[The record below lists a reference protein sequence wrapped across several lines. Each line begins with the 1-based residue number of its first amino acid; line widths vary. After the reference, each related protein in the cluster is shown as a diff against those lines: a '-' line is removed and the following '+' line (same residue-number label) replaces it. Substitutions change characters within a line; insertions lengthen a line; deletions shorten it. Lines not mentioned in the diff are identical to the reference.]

1 MIQTDKKKLKRSAM
15 LCCMMLLGLVAWQP
29 LQAQGLWTEVVTSQ
43 PAGFQ
48 NTSVDTPE
56 ELAWVI
62 SLVNGRSDLSPAITA
77 NPNLEVI
84 ITGDIDMSGHDW
96 VPIGTV
102 TSPYTGHFDGG
113 GHLISGMNFIRNDDA
128 PAGMFGTVAGSAIIE
143 KVFVNNAGQGSDIGG
158 WYLPSAGQWR
168 KLESALPFL
177 NTAAAS
183 AAGYREPTAAR
194 QYWTSSLA
202 VAGEKAVRMNA
213 FRGVYDLE
221 TASNTSYNSTYV
233 RGIRDYIGTGKH
245 LGDVVEFT
253 DGSSGVVFHVNRDD
267 TGGWT
272 VALTDASPSQCN
284 WLKTSTNFNVNGLSA
299 LYADASS
306 YYTFYLA
313 EQDGFSNT
321 LLMRQ
326 QEGKGSYS
334 AGLLGSK
341 NPEVSFTAAN
351 ANYLGG
357 LVGELKGNATL
368 RYSEA
373 ATKVNSAKESSCIG
387 GLAGHVADNAQIHSC
402 MAFTKMNGH
411 SIGGLAGKVE
421 GTASVINSFS
431 KGYYEFLSSGT
442 SNHVDGFVAD
452 NAGTVSNCYTL
463 MQNEGVVST
472 TGWHLPSAGE
482 LRTFW
487 AAYSVIPA
495 TAFTANGGT
504 DPSPNNEYWSS
515 TVYSSGT
522 VATVLCSA
530 FYAKEPSSITA
541 RVRGVRS
548 YSSTTRQNIG
558 DVLSFTDIVD
568 GQERTTKGI
577 VFWIN
582 PDDDGLTG
590 WAVNVKDANNG
601 TAVNWGDDASG
612 ADPINPGYWWAL
624 LYDTDGNANMDAMI
638 AAQGSHAYAAMPLA
652 QYTELQF
659 SPTSSANYFAC
670 YSPEGYGYA
679 ENANTGEFTKTETPY
694 LYNHKD
700 NRVTMQGASEESGS
714 LLSKLNSWVDAHENS
729 SEGSKHAHWLR
740 TGGSTINGDYPVLRL
755 DGNVNGSLTD
765 FTAITMRNELELQ
778 YGNLKGLLPTVTESD
793 IFFYGKEDVKY
804 ADKYKGV
811 KLYIDGE
818 ASLTGN
824 AAYDNVYAGITFP
837 SDYKWHTFSTPLAEA
852 PLGIDYT
859 AGSSTI
865 GQWVTP
871 YRYPFYTES
880 TEDGYFPSHRYGTT
894 YGTEAADYY
903 DNWDYYCFYEPE
915 YHWINFKR
923 EGNNHWHEDNTDQI
937 SYHAYVGA
945 TENQNEKNLVVG
957 KGYLLALGSDEGT
970 LMQSHGTLNGGTEDT
985 EITFDVT
992 RQGENCTGYNF
1003 LGNPYPSYIDFDEF
1017 ASTNSVILGGTGYL
1031 EYMTLNEGR
1040 TAYVYYV
1047 NGSSA
1052 NSHESVAPRYIHA
1065 HQGFIINAANGGT
1078 ITFNEDMRTNA
1089 GTETYR
1095 KDNDTIAF
1103 PLVNLFA
1110 TDSDGKQEI
1119 AVIELGRPEA
1129 GGAIKMRDMHF
1140 ANCVM
1145 YARYEEE
1152 NYAIAFTKEGET
1164 SVPVRFE
1171 TINDDNFTLTWE
1183 TRNGTFEYLHLIDNL
1198 TGADIDMLTCNNYKF
1213 NGKVSDYS
1221 SRFKLVFEYTGVE
1234 ENEEEIA
1241 QDNFAFMMNDNL
1253 VVTGEGYLELID
1265 LNGRTLYET
1274 RLTDAQTTV
1283 GLPDVA
1289 KGLYLLRLTNNK
1301 EVNTQKIVIK

>member
-1 MIQTDKKKLKRSAM
+1 MNYKMIQTDKKKLKRSAM
-15 LCCMMLLGLVAWQP
+15 LCCMMLLVLATWHP
-29 LQAQGLWTEVVTSQ
+29 LQAQSHWIELVTSA
-43 PAGFQ
+43 PENFD

-62 SLVNGRSDLSPAITA
+62 SLVNGLNGQSATPD
-77 NPNLEVI
+77 LEVI
-84 ITGDIDMSGHDW
+84 ITGDIDMSGSDW
-96 VPIGTV
+96 TPIGTE
-102 TSPYTGHFDGG
+102 TRPYTGHFDGG
-113 GHLISGMNFIRNDDA
+113 GHLISGMNFIRADNA

-143 KVFVNNAGQGSDIGG
+143 KLFVNNDGTGSSIGG

-168 KLESALPFL
+168 KLESALPL
-177 NTAAAS
+177 INTAAAI
-183 AAGYREPTAAR
+183 AAGYREPTAAH

-202 VAGEKAVRMNA
+202 VAGEKAVRMKA
-213 FRGVYDLE
+213 FRGAYDLV
-221 TASNTSYNSTYV
+221 TVYGISYDKTYV
-233 RGIRDYIGTGKH
+233 RGIRDYVGAGKH
-245 LGDVVEFT
+245 LGDVVEFA
-253 DGSSGVVFHVNRDD
+253 DGSKGVVFHVNRDD
-267 TGGWT
+267 TGGWV
-272 VALTDASPSQCN
+272 VALNDASPSNTN
-284 WLKTSTNFNVNGLSA
+284 WLKSSTNFNVAGLSA
-299 LYADASS
+299 LYTDATS
-306 YYTFYLA
+306 YYTAYLA
-313 EQDGFSNT
+313 DQNGFDNT

-326 QEGKGSYS
+326 QEGTGAYS
-334 AGLLGSK
+334 AGFLGSR
-341 NPEVSFTAAN
+341 NPDVAFTASN
-351 ANYLGG
+351 ATYLGG
-357 LVGELKGNATL
+357 LVGELKESATL

-373 ATKVNSAKESSCIG
+373 ATKVNAAKETSCIG
-387 GLAGHVADNAQIHSC
+387 GLVGHVAGNAQIHSC

-411 SIGGLAGKVE
+411 SMGGLAGKVE
-421 GTASVINSFS
+421 SGATVKNSFS
-431 KGYYEFLSSGT
+431 KAYYEFLSSGT

-452 NAGTVSNCYTL
+452 NDGAVNNCYTL
-463 MQNEGVVST
+463 TQNDGVVST

-495 TAFTANGGT
+495 TTFTENGGT
-504 DPSPNNEYWSS
+504 VPNPNNEYWSS
-515 TVYSSGT
+515 TVYSSGSVT
-522 VATVLCSA
+522 IVQYSA
-530 FYAKEPSSITA
+530 FYAKVPSVNNA
-541 RVRGVRS
+541 HVRGVRG
-548 YSSTTRQNIG
+548 YSSETRRNIG
-558 DVLSFTDIVD
+558 DVITFTDMVD
-568 GQERTTKGI
+568 EQEITTKGI
-577 VFWIN
+577 VFWT
-582 PDDDGLTG
+582 DDDGLTG
-590 WAVNVKDANNG
+590 WVINVIDANNG
-601 TAVNWGDDASG
+601 TAVQWGDDASG
-612 ADPINPGYWWAL
+612 PEPVNPGYYWAL
-624 LYDTDGNANMDAMI
+624 LYDTDGGANMDAMI

-652 QYTELQF
+652 KYTELQF
-659 SPTSSANYFAC
+659 SPASSSGYAAC
-670 YSPEGYGYA
+670 YSPEGYGYTG
-679 ENANTGEFTKTETPY
+679 NAKTGEFTETETPY

-778 YGNLKGLLPTVTESD
+778 YGNLKSMLPTVTESD
-793 IFFYGKEDVKY
+793 IFFYGKEDVEY

-811 KLYIDGE
+811 KLYLDGE

-824 AAYDNVYAGITFP
+824 AAYDNVYAGIKFP
-837 SDYKWHTFSTPLAEA
+837 KDYKWHTFSTPLADA

-871 YRYPFYTES
+871 YRYPFYVES
-880 TEDGYFPSHRYGTT
+880 VQDGYFPSTAYGTL
-894 YGTEAADYY
+894 ADYY

-957 KGYLLALGSDEGT
+957 KGYLLALGSEEGT
-970 LMQSHGTLNGGTEDT
+970 LMQSHGTLNGGTDDT

-1003 LGNPYPSYIDFDEF
+1003 LGNPYPSYLDFDAF
-1017 ASTNSVILGGTGYL
+1017 ASTNSVILGGEGYL

-1047 NGSSA
+1047 KGSSA

-1065 HQGFIINAANGGT
+1065 HQGFIINAASEGT

-1095 KDNDTIAF
+1095 KDNDTIAY

-1110 TDSDGKQEI
+1110 TDSNGKQEI

-1129 GGAIKMRDMHF
+1129 GGAIKMREMHF

-1171 TINDDNFTLTWE
+1171 AINDDNFTLTWE

-1198 TGADIDMLTCNNYKF
+1198 MGADIDMLTCNNYKF

-1221 SRFKLVFEYTGVE
+1221 SRFKLVFEYTGIE
-1234 ENEEEIA
+1234 ENEDEIA

-1301 EVNTQKIVIK
+1301 KVNTQKIVIK

>member
-1 MIQTDKKKLKRSAM
+1 MIQTNKKKMKRSAM
-15 LCCMMLLGLVAWQP
+15 LCCMMLLALAAWKP
-29 LQAQGLWTEVVTSQ
+29 AQAQGLWTDVVTT
-43 PAGFQ
+43 PPDGFQ

-62 SLVNGRSDLSPAITA
+62 SLVNGRTDLSPAIDAT
-77 NPNLEVI
+77 PDLTVT

-96 VPIGTV
+96 VPIGTE
-102 TSPYTGHFDGG
+102 TRPYTGHFDGG
-113 GHLISGMNFIRNDDA
+113 GHLISGMSFNRADVA

-143 KVFVNNAGQGSDIGG
+143 KLFVNNAGTGSSIGG

-168 KLESALPFL
+168 KLESALPRI
-177 NTAAAS
+177 NSAAAI
-183 AAGYREPTAAR
+183 AAGYREPTASR

-202 VAGEKAVRMNA
+202 VAGVKAVRVNA
-213 FRGVYDLE
+213 FRGAFDLE
-221 TASNTSYNSTYV
+221 TATFTSPNYTYV
-233 RGIRDYIGTGKH
+233 RGIRDFLGEGKH
-245 LGDVVEFT
+245 LGDVVAFA
-253 DGSSGVVFHVNRDD
+253 DGTAGVVFHVNRDD
-267 TGGWT
+267 TGGWA
-272 VALTDASPSQCN
+272 VALNDASPSNTN
-284 WLKTSTNFNVNGLSA
+284 WLKSSTNFNVAGLSA
-299 LYADASS
+299 LYTDATS
-306 YYTFYLA
+306 YYTAYLA
-313 EQDGFSNT
+313 DQNGFDNT

-326 QEGKGSYS
+326 QEGTGAYS
-334 AGLLGSK
+334 VGLLGSR
-341 NPEVSFTAAN
+341 NPEVAFTATN
-351 ANYLGG
+351 ATYLGG
-357 LVGELKGNATL
+357 LVGELKGSATL

-373 ATKVNSAKESSCIG
+373 ATKVNAAKETSYIG
-387 GLAGHVADNAQIHSC
+387 GLVGCVADNAQIHSC

-411 SIGGLAGKVE
+411 SMGGLAGKVE
-421 GTASVINSFS
+421 SGATVNNSFS
-431 KGYYEFLSSGT
+431 NAYYEFLSSGT

-452 NAGTVSNCYTL
+452 NAGAVNNCYTL
-463 MQNEGVVST
+463 TQNDGVASA

-495 TAFTANGGT
+495 TTFTSNGGT

-522 VATVLCSA
+522 VTTVQYSA
-530 FYAKEPSSITA
+530 FYAKEPSGTKA

-548 YSSTTRQNIG
+548 YSSETRKNIG
-558 DVLSFTDIVD
+558 DVLEFTDVIEEEEV
-568 GQERTTKGI
+568 TTKGI
-577 VFWIN
+577 VFWTN

-590 WAVNVKDANNG
+590 WVINVKDAN
-601 TAVNWGDDASG
+601 TSVAWGDDASG
-612 ADPINPGYWWAL
+612 PEPVNPGYYWAL
-624 LYDTDGNANMDAMI
+624 LYDTDGAANMDAMI

-652 QYTELQF
+652 KYTELQF
-659 SPTSSANYFAC
+659 SPTASGDYKAC
-670 YSPEGYGYA
+670 YSPKGYGYTG
-679 ENANTGEFTKTETPY
+679 NTNTGEFTETETPY

-714 LLSKLNSWVDAHENS
+714 LLSKLNSWVDADANT
-729 SEGSKHAHWLR
+729 GQGYAHWLR
-740 TGGSTINGDYPVLRL
+740 TDGSTINQDYPILRF
-755 DGNVNGSLTD
+755 DVNVNESLKG
-765 FTAITMRNELELQ
+765 FTAVTMRNELELQ

-793 IFFYGKEDVKY
+793 IFFYGKEDVEYATKY
-804 ADKYKGV
+804 VGV
-811 KLYIDGE
+811 KLYLDGE
-818 ASLTGN
+818 SSLLKN

-837 SDYKWHTFSTPLAEA
+837 SDYKWHTFSTPLKDA

-865 GQWVTP
+865 GQWITP
-871 YRYPFYTES
+871 YRYPFYSES
-880 TEDGYFPSHRYGTT
+880 TEDGYFPSKT
-894 YGTEAADYY
+894 YGTGADYY

-937 SYHAYVGA
+937 SYHAFVGA

-957 KGYLLALGSDEGT
+957 KGYLFAVGSEEGT

-1003 LGNPYPSYIDFDEF
+1003 LGNPYPSYLDFNKFTENTDN
-1017 ASTNSVILGGTGYL
+1017 AAILGGEGYL

-1047 NGSSA
+1047 KGSSA
-1052 NSHESVAPRYIHA
+1052 NSHESIAPRYIHA
-1065 HQGFIINAANGGT
+1065 HQGFIINAASEGT

-1095 KDNDTIAF
+1095 KDNDTIAY

-1110 TDSDGKQEI
+1110 TDSNGKQEI

-1145 YARYEEE
+1145 YAHYEDE

-1164 SVPVRFE
+1164 SVSVRFE
-1171 TINDDNFTLTWE
+1171 TVNDDNFTLTWE

-1198 TGADIDMLTCNNYKF
+1198 MGADIDMLTCNNYKF

-1221 SRFKLVFEYTGVE
+1221 SRFKLVFEYTGIE
-1234 ENEEEIA
+1234 ENEDEIA

-1289 KGLYLLRLTNNK
+1289 KGLYLMRLTNNK
-1301 EVNTQKIVIK
+1301 KVNTQKIVIK